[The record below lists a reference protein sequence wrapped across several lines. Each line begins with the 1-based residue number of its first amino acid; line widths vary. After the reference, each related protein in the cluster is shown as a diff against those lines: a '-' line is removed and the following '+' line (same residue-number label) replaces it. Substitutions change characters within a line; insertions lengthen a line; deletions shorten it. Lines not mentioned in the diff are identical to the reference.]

1 MPGSSQQA
9 GWLQIFAA
17 SGSKLI
23 KARRSNPLKAFTG
36 LIKISNNFTTFAA
49 QKFAITFHEENP

>member
-36 LIKISNNFTTFAA
+36 LIKISNNFLTFAA
-49 QKFAITFHEENP
+49 QKICNNIS